1 MVRLS
6 TRCGVGVACGL
17 AAALAACYQP
27 AQVTARAGD
36 AITITLKKDFIEKHR
51 NRVTIDV
58 QLKVDA
64 VGKVHAASK
73 DGEMHFAG
81 RADEV
86 GLPIVAE
93 LMNAKDQPTAVKAIR
108 MAKGKA
114 AVQVKG
120 AWRLWCEHADGSN
133 QKQGMKLAPFP
144 DSNPPHVFEIHPITQ
159 FGDDDV
165 LDSVGPIPG
174 FRYKEADRAFTHYEN
189 VACNIRENK
198 DDTVTIRTNM
208 AGFNITEFIM
218 ESADDDIGG
227 KVFENGEDDGRFL
240 FAAVHDTDGEL
251 LVRKVRLAFIK
262 GTDAEIRA
270 RTLAKG
276 GRMRVVGI
284 PRISMTLIDFR
295 IKHQKDDRD
304 PLNWT
309 LPYEVIIV
317 GVID

>member
-1 MVRLS
+1 MAKFMG
-6 TRCGVGVACGL
+6 RCGVGVACGL

-27 AQVTARAGD
+27 AEVAARAGD
-36 AITITLKKDFIEKHR
+36 PITIVLKKSFIEKYR
-51 NRVTIDV
+51 NRVTIEADMN
-58 QLKVDA
+58 VDA

-93 LMNAKDQPTAVKAIR
+93 LMNAKEQPAVVKAIR
-108 MAKGKA
+108 KARGQA
-114 AVQVKG
+114 AVKVKG

-189 VACNIRENK
+189 VTCKIKENS
-198 DDTVTIRTNM
+198 DTVTIQTQM
-208 AGFNITEFIM
+208 AGFNIPEFVM
-218 ESADDDIGG
+218 ESVDDLVGG
-227 KVFENGEDDGRFL
+227 KVFDENDGRFM